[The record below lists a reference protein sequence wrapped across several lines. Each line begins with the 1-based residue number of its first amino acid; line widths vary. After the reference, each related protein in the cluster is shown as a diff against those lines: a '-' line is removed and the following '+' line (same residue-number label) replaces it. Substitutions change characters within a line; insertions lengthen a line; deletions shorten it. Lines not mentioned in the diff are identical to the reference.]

1 MRIFKHTVG
10 ILILAVFA
18 ALAIGSGTMEGATA
32 RPGTTESY
40 FQMGVAAV
48 KRGDYDQAIAHFDQ
62 VIRLNPD
69 SSYLAKTYNNRGWSY
84 YLKGDFDQ
92 AITDAT
98 KAIQLDPNLAN
109 AYGTRGH
116 AYNGKR
122 DIDMAI
128 EDFNQSIRL
137 NPNMD
142 TLFNGR
148 GLAYYNK
155 GDIDRAIA
163 DFETALKLDPNNA
176 DTKRYLAQ
184 AQQGGEM
191 PTQQQG
197 NQTPAQQLAQAQQLP
212 PVMAQGNSLA
222 EKLAWVQAFAQSNG
236 NYILEVNADE
246 SIGAQA
252 LDYSGKTN
260 ITITLRGIGANRT
273 ISLSS
278 NGSMFY
284 LYEVTMILENNIT
297 LKGRSGNDEDYLV
310 CIDNDATFN
319 MSGGTISGNEGGGV
333 EVYGG
338 TFNMSGGTI
347 SGNEGGGVSVFGG
360 TFNMSG
366 GTISGNEGGGVY
378 VKDYL
383 YDIATFNMSGGN
395 ITGNGNTPDYSGG
408 VFVSD
413 GAFNMSGGNIT
424 GNTAYEGGG
433 VYIWAGTFNMSGGT
447 ISENFSIGNGG
458 GVYVDRTFTMINGT
472 ISGNT
477 AYLNGGGVFI
487 DQRDGTFTKTGGTIT
502 GYTSDKDNGNAVK
515 NASNAIQN
523 FRGHAAFVGS
533 DLQTL
538 KIKESTAGPS
548 DNLSYRNGTASGAWD
563 N

>member
-1 MRIFKHTVG
+1 MRIFKHAVG
-10 ILILAVFA
+10 ILILAFFT
-18 ALAIGSGTMEGATA
+18 ALALGSGTMEGAT
-32 RPGTTESY
+32 TTALNETDETAAGY
-40 FQMGVAAV
+40 FQNGQEALE
-48 KRGDYDQAIAHFDQ
+48 RGDYDRAIANYTQAIN
-62 VIRLNPD
+62 LNPNY
-69 SSYLAKTYNNRGWSY
+69 SVAYNNRGWAY
-84 YLKGDFDQ
+84 YLKGDLDQ
-92 AITDAT
+92 AIKDTT
-98 KAIQLDPNLAN
+98 KAIQLDPNV
-109 AYGTRGH
+109 AYAYITRG
-116 AYNGKR
+116 
-122 DIDMAI
+122 
-128 EDFNQSIRL
+128 QV
-137 NPNMD
+137 
-142 TLFNGR
+142 
-148 GLAYYNK
+148 YYNQ
-155 GDIDRAIA
+155 GEQRLAIL